1 MSHSAVPFTVE
12 GKVTMP
18 CPLIITAE
26 ESGEAKRN
34 IQCQSPTLSRKQLI
48 AERFVL
54 FPECVSSQR
63 GYGVVVVV
71 VVAGRFYIALFS
83 VL

>member
-12 GKVTMP
+12 GKVTRP

-34 IQCQSPTLSRKQLI
+34 IQCQSPALSRKQLI

-54 FPECVSSQR
+54 FPECVSPLR
-63 GYGVVVVV
+63 EDTALLLLLLLL
-71 VVAGRFYIALFS
+71 VAFI
-83 VL
+83 